1 MTIIKS
7 SAHDDNQFL
16 EDREDKRE
24 KKTLL
29 EDSRS

>member
-16 EDREDKRE
+16 GADKRE
-24 KKTLL
+24 REEGEEEKLC
-29 EDSRS
+29 